1 MEPEHW
7 ASKAAVTE
15 KAESPLIETSMISP
29 TLSLSSRTSGSTVSS
44 SASTGGNY
52 RLVASQDLYKM
63 KGQSRHRKP
72 HVTRHQNSQPRPKEM
87 HVDTSYPVEHEQDNM
102 SAGQAVLR
110 ASSNSNEFAVASTAQ
125 SVLAM
130 SPGGWDVETESVQ
143 SSQGIR
149 ENDGNKCRFYADR
162 KDVEKPN
169 SPC

>member
-15 KAESPLIETSMISP
+15 KAESPLIETSMKISP

-130 SPGGWDVETESVQ
+130 SPGGWDVETE
-143 SSQGIR
+143 
-149 ENDGNKCRFYADR
+149 